1 MDKSLKIFTLKEYIN
16 KIGNI
21 TATGEHTTGLILGL
35 ARRTVLYNRS
45 IIEKNEWNRELY
57 MGSQLSNKT
66 VGIIGL
72 GRIGKQVAK
81 TCHSM
86 SMNVLAYDIKKQNDK
101 LEDMKEYPYVK
112 YTSIN
117 KLLSNSDIISINASY
132 NYGDPPILGE
142 KEFGLIKQGAL
153 LVNSARGELLSME
166 PLLKSLIKKKIGG
179 VAVDVVSNEDSWK
192 TEMINHP
199 LAELAREG
207 YNIILT
213 PHIGGCTL
221 ESMQSTETILANEV
235 NSALTTVK

>member
-1 MDKSLKIFTLKEYIN
+1 MMALRKYKGKTDTNKWLLVTEGKRYSSEALRIYMQTHNVMVYDGDNHNNISDEIRSDIRNNIEGLIIRLSIRITEDFTSEFRSLKFIASPTTGITHIDEKVLMDKCLKIFTLKECIN

-132 NYGDPPILGE
+132 N
-142 KEFGLIKQGAL
+142 
-153 LVNSARGELLSME
+153 
-166 PLLKSLIKKKIGG
+166 
-179 VAVDVVSNEDSWK
+179 
-192 TEMINHP
+192 
-199 LAELAREG
+199 
-207 YNIILT
+207 
-213 PHIGGCTL
+213 
-221 ESMQSTETILANEV
+221 
-235 NSALTTVK
+235 

>member
-1 MDKSLKIFTLKEYIN
+1 M
-16 KIGNI
+16 NI
-21 TATGEHTTGLILGL
+21 TGLILGL
-35 ARRTVLYNRS
+35 ARRTYYNRS

-86 SMNVLAYDIKKQNDK
+86 SLYVLAYDIKKQNDK

-179 VAVDVVSNEDSWK
+179 VAVNVVSNEDSWK

-221 ESMQSTETILANEV
+221 ESMQST
-235 NSALTTVK
+235 KQY